1 MAYTTANDRLSN
13 SRAYTFFKCPQLY
26 TYQYIE
32 KLYPRP
38 GTVSV
43 ENWLPRQRG
52 TILHG
57 ALEYAILGKDTEAGA
72 RQAFEE
78 VCNPSFPRQPAG
90 PAQREALEALMP
102 ELVQV
107 AKNAAEF
114 LQIEDWEPLIFNG
127 KPMVEIEVSHP
138 IAGFKDFMGYVDIVM
153 RHKPTGRVYAADWK
167 SVTRF
172 ASPEDE
178 VYRGQLLL
186 YAKCLKHMGV
196 HIDGAAIIQ
205 LKPELAKR
213 ATRKLRVDS
222 GSIDGPRESE
232 CGKFMFTPT
241 LYSEEYINNYF
252 ASFERTAQAMARF
265 KPEEAY
271 VNMGGFQCSGC
282 DYKSLCQ
289 ATLQGQ
295 DAEYIRNTKYTQSGA
310 SKRASLNI
318 VI

>member
-1 MAYTTANDRLSN
+1 MTYLTSDQRLSN

-32 KLYPRP
+32 KLYPKA

-43 ENWLPRQRG
+43 DNWLPRQRG
-52 TILHG
+52 TVLHG
-57 ALEYAILGKDTEAGA
+57 ALEYAILGKSIDDGA
-72 RQAFEE
+72 WQAFKEICE
-78 VCNPSFPRQPAG
+78 PEFPRQPAG
-90 PAQREALEALMP
+90 PEQRAALNEIVP
-102 ELVQV
+102 ELIQV

-114 LQIEDWEPLIFNG
+114 LRIEEWEPVLYNG
-127 KPMVEIEVSHP
+127 KPMVEVEVSHP

-153 RHKPTGRVYAADWK
+153 RHKPTGRVFLSDWK

-172 ASPEDE
+172 ANPEDE
-178 VYRGQLLL
+178 VYRGQMLL
-186 YAKCLKHMGV
+186 YAKCLKRMGV

-213 ATRKLRVDS
+213 ATRKLRIDS

-232 CGKFMFTPT
+232 DGKFMFTPT
-241 LYSEEYINNYF
+241 LYSDTYIDNYF

-271 VNMGGFQCSGC
+271 VNMSGFNCQHC
-282 DYKSLCQ
+282 DYRALCAAQ
-289 ATLQGQ
+289 LRG
-295 DAEYIRNTKYTQSGA
+295 DDVEYIRSTKFTS
-310 SKRASLNI
+310 SLDNRRPALK
-318 VI
+318 VLL